1 MSSPNLLFKNTGGLS
16 SLNVNKGDDVCF
28 NLALPP
34 QLTQANSWF

>member
-1 MSSPNLLFKNTGGLS
+1 MSSPNLLCKNTGGLS
-16 SLNVNKGDDVCF
+16 SLNVNKADDVCF